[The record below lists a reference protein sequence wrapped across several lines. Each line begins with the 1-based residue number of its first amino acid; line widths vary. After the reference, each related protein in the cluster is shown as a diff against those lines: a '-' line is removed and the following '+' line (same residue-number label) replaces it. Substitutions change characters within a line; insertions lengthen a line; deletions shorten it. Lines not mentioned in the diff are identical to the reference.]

1 MTMFIDTI
9 PVIHSYSTGMQKV
22 KQITPENVFEEHEVS
37 LLYNNFKERQP
48 DNKKLVL
55 SLLEEF
61 HSKAHSVFT
70 KQTGMTR
77 AYFFKLKQ
85 SLKNEYI
92 RYMENNG
99 YKIER

>member
-9 PVIHSYSTGMQKV
+9 PVIHNYSTELKRV
-22 KQITPENVFEEHEVS
+22 KSITPENVYEEHEVNA
-37 LLYNNFKERQP
+37 LYDSFKEKQP

-55 SLLEEF
+55 SLLEEY
-61 HSKAHSVFT
+61 HSKAYRVFIE
-70 KQTGMTR
+70 KTGMTR
-77 AYFFKLKQ
+77 AYFFKLKD

-92 RYMENNG
+92 RYMEKNG

>member
-9 PVIHSYSTGMQKV
+9 PVIHSYSTEIKRE
-22 KQITPENVFEEHEVS
+22 KLITPENVFEEHEVS
-37 LLYNNFKERQP
+37 LLYDNFKERQP

-61 HSKAHSVFT
+61 HSKAHNVFT

>member
-1 MTMFIDTI
+1 MTMYVDTI
-9 PVIHSYSTGMQKV
+9 PVIHKYSTEVGMIKS
-22 KQITPENVFEEHEVS
+22 ITPENVFEGHEVS

-99 YKIER
+99 YKFE